1 MYILICHVYI
11 YIYIYIYTH
20 YTHMS
25 IERERK
31 REISAYSLGSS
42 LFGLKKSMCLG
53 ETRNAR
59 PRSLTSQLDI
69 AWST

>member
-1 MYILICHVYI
+1 
-11 YIYIYIYTH
+11 
-20 YTHMS
+20 MS